1 MIKINN
7 RIERSRISNN
17 QKYVRYMENLGHD
30 FNFFKIIIISGW
42 ETLSS

>member
-17 QKYVRYMENLGHD
+17 QKYVPYMENLGHD
-30 FNFFKIIIISGW
+30 FNFFKIIISGW